1 MFFGV
6 IFAFIGAMFYFIA
19 LILTVPIFAY
29 ASANLVVGRLLFF
42 EELVK
47 QENLLQTTETTQKP
61 KRKLN
66 LDAID

>member
-6 IFAFIGAMFYFIA
+6 IFAFVGVMFYFIA
-19 LILTVPIFAY
+19 LISAVPLFAY
-29 ASANLVVGRLLFF
+29 ATANLVVGRLLFF

-47 QENLLQTTETTQKP
+47 EEKLLLVAEVPQKP

>member
-6 IFAFIGAMFYFIA
+6 IFAFVGVMFYFIA
-19 LILTVPIFAY
+19 LISAVPLFAY
-29 ASANLVVGRLLFF
+29 ATANLVVGRLLFF
-42 EELVK
+42 EELIK
-47 QENLLQTTETTQKP
+47 EENLLQITETTQKP

>member
-47 QENLLQTTETTQKP
+47 QENLLQITDAIP
-61 KRKLN
+61 KKRKKLN